1 METFWALWAPFGP
14 FGASF
19 GGPGERNEVPKCAK
33 ERFYGYHE
41 NIIFIYFS
49 VLFGGLGSPLKLQ
62 RVVLRGSL
70 EQLGAHWGAFG
81 TFFALAWN
89 SIDF

>member
-19 GGPGERNEVPKCAK
+19 GGPGERNEVPKGAQ

-41 NIIFIYFS
+41 NIDLY
-49 VLFGGLGSPLKLQ
+49 
-62 RVVLRGSL
+62 
-70 EQLGAHWGAFG
+70 
-81 TFFALAWN
+81 
-89 SIDF
+89 